1 MKTKTFTA
9 KTAEEAIRLG
19 LSEWNVG
26 EDEVQIDII
35 EEASK
40 GFLGFGQKDA
50 VVRLTLLF
58 DPVKIAE
65 EFLGRIFQGMGIE
78 ATIHSEYSEGDLKIK
93 VEDISSEDK
102 GILIG
107 KRGNTLDSLQYLTGL
122 TVNKSNREQFIR
134 VAIDVEDYREKREE
148 TLKQLALRMAE
159 KAKKTRRSIK
169 LEPMNPYER
178 RTIHS
183 ALQGVQGISTY
194 SEGAEPFRR
203 VVIVQSK

>member
-9 KTAEEAIRLG
+9 KTVEEAVKLG
-19 LSEWNVG
+19 LDEWNVG
-26 EDEVQIDII
+26 EDEVQIEVL

-50 VVRLTLLF
+50 TVRLTLLF

-65 EFLGRIFQGMGIE
+65 DFIQRIFKGMGIRGS
-78 ATIHSEYSEGDLKIK
+78 IRSEFSDGDLKVKI
-93 VEDISSEDK
+93 EEISSEDK

-107 KRGNTLDSLQYLTGL
+107 KRGNTLDSIQYLVGL
-122 TVNKSNREQFIR
+122 TVNKGKEDYIR
-134 VAIDVEDYREKREE
+134 VAMDVEDYREKREE

-194 SEGAEPFRR
+194 SEGAEPYRR

>member
-1 MKTKTFTA
+1 MKTETFTA

-19 LSEWNVG
+19 LSAWKVDKE
-26 EDEVQIDII
+26 EVRIDII

-50 VVRLTLLF
+50 TVRLTLLF
-58 DPVKIAE
+58 DPVKIVE
-65 EFLGRIFQGMGIE
+65 DFLRRVFEGMGITGRIE
-78 ATIHSEYSEGDLKIK
+78 SEYSEGDLKIK
-93 VEDISSEDK
+93 IEEISSEDK

-107 KRGNTLDSLQYLTGL
+107 KRGNTLDSIQYLAGL
-122 TVNKSNREQFIR
+122 TVNKGKEDYIR
-134 VAIDVEDYREKREE
+134 VAMNVEDYREKREE

-159 KAKKTRRSIK
+159 KAKKTHRSIK

-183 ALQGVQGISTY
+183 ALQGVAGISTY
-194 SEGAEPFRR
+194 SEGAEPYRR
-203 VVIVQSK
+203 VVIVHNK

>member
-9 KTAEEAIRLG
+9 KTVEEAVKLG

-26 EDEVQIDII
+26 EDEVQIEVL
-35 EEASK
+35 EESSK

-50 VVRLTLLF
+50 TVRLTLLF

-65 EFLGRIFQGMGIE
+65 DFIRRIFEGMGI
-78 ATIHSEYSEGDLKIK
+78 AGAIRSELTGGDLKVKI
-93 VEDISSEDK
+93 EEISSEDK

-107 KRGNTLDSLQYLTGL
+107 KRGNTLDSIQYLVGL
-122 TVNKSNREQFIR
+122 TVNKGKEDYIR
-134 VAIDVEDYREKREE
+134 VAMDVEDYREKREE

-159 KAKKTRRSIK
+159 KAKKTHRSIK

-194 SEGAEPFRR
+194 SEGAEPYRR

>member
-9 KTAEEAIRLG
+9 KTVEEAVKLG

-26 EDEVQIDII
+26 EDEVQIEVL

-50 VVRLTLLF
+50 TVRLTLLF

-65 EFLGRIFQGMGIE
+65 DFIRRIFEGMGI
-78 ATIHSEYSEGDLKIK
+78 AGSIRSELTGGDLKVNI
-93 VEDISSEDK
+93 EEISSEDK

-107 KRGNTLDSLQYLTGL
+107 KRGNTLDSIQYLVGL
-122 TVNKSNREQFIR
+122 TVNKGKEDYIR
-134 VAIDVEDYREKREE
+134 VAMNVEDYREKREE

-159 KAKKTRRSIK
+159 KAKKTHRSIK

-183 ALQGVQGISTY
+183 ALQGVQGITTY
-194 SEGAEPFRR
+194 SEGAEPYRR
-203 VVIVQSK
+203 VVIVQGK

>member
-9 KTAEEAIRLG
+9 KTVEEAVKLG

-26 EDEVQIDII
+26 EDEVKIEVL

-50 VVRLTLLF
+50 TVRLTLLF

-65 EFLGRIFQGMGIE
+65 DFIRRIFEGMGI
-78 ATIHSEYSEGDLKIK
+78 AGSIRSELTGGDLKVNI
-93 VEDISSEDK
+93 EEISSEDK

-107 KRGNTLDSLQYLTGL
+107 KRGNTLDSIQYLVGL
-122 TVNKSNREQFIR
+122 TVNKGKEDYIR
-134 VAIDVEDYREKREE
+134 VAMNVEDYREKREE

-159 KAKKTRRSIK
+159 KAKKTHRSIK

-183 ALQGVQGISTY
+183 ALQGVQGITTY
-194 SEGAEPFRR
+194 SEGAEPYRR
-203 VVIVQSK
+203 VVIVQGK